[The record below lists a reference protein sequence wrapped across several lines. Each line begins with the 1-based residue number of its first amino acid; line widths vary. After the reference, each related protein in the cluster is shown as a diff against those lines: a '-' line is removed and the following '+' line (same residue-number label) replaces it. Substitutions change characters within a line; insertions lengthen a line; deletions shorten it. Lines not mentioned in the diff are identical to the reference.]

1 MCISLGSSGIKFGN
15 IDISFIFPSNM
26 DPSYLNS
33 SILSQITFL
42 VKLEDEAVPLDVWSR
57 PVWRQQ
63 GLATGEALLQ
73 EEARGSI

>member
-42 VKLEDEAVPLDVWSR
+42 VKLVDKAVPLDV
-57 PVWRQQ
+57 
-63 GLATGEALLQ
+63 
-73 EEARGSI
+73 